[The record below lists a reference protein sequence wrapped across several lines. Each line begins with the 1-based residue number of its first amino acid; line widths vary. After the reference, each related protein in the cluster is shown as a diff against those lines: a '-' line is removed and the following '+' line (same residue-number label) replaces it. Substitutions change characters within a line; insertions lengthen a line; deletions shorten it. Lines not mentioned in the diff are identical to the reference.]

1 LYELININNIYLTE
15 INKEKKKKK
24 KKGVRPPGLAGSL
37 DRNDR
42 SGQELASGTLTYEAW
57 ACMGL
62 PHMVL
67 ATRPSRCH
75 AHAHAIN

>member
-1 LYELININNIYLTE
+1 MMKILFLKIWDVT
-15 INKEKKKKK
+15 
-24 KKGVRPPGLAGSL
+24 
-37 DRNDR
+37 
-42 SGQELASGTLTYEAW
+42 QELASGTLTYEAW

-67 ATRPSRCH
+67 ATRPSTCH